1 MIDRQLLCD
10 LLDRSEERFLDS
22 FHQMTLE
29 EANTMPDPLIKSVS
43 WLIWHTAK
51 MLDQQVSELK
61 GEEALY
67 FSQGWVDRFAFDLPR
82 DTEEWKHR
90 PEEARKVIIKDKDLL
105 IDYLKVTFNLSKTYL
120 SQLDFNSLDEI
131 IDRSCNPPVTRAVR
145 LVSTIDDALMH
156 SGQAVYTRRLVL
168 GK

>member
-67 FSQGWVDRFAFDLPR
+67 FSQGWVDCFAFDLPR

-90 PEEARKVIIKDKDLL
+90 PEEARKVIIKDKNLL

-131 IDRSCNPPVTRAVR
+131 IDRSWNPPVTRAVR